1 MRRLPVF
8 AVLVVLSLAV
18 LSGVQAVN
26 VFAAMQAPAAVG
38 GCGSSGDV
46 RTTAACYRIGR
57 SAAWLQSHRWPHR
70 AASWRVACPP
80 DGGCP
85 FTMLFRRTGYRTIR
99 CAGTAVVS
107 GDSGDWRQRGVAL
120 SYRC

>member
-46 RTTAACYRIGR
+46 R

>member
-1 MRRLPVF
+1 MRRLPVV
-8 AVLVVLSLAV
+8 AALVVLGLAM

-26 VFAAMQAPAAVG
+26 VFAAMQTPAAVG

-57 SAAWLQSHRWPHR
+57 SVAWLQSHRWPHR
-70 AASWRVACPP
+70 SASWRVTCPP

-85 FTMLFRRTGYRTIR
+85 FTMTFRRAGFAAIR
-99 CAGTAVVS
+99 CSGTAVVT
-107 GDSGDWRQRGVAL
+107 GDSGDWRQRPVAL